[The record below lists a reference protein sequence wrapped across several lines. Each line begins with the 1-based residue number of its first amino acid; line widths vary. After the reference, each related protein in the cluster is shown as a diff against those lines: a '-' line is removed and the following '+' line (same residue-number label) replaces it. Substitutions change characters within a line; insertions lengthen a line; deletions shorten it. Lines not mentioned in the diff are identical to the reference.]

1 MTQKKAKKS
10 PLLVEICPSMAYLQ
24 DYNAVNK
31 VHEPLFWDRAEDL
44 EAILL
49 YSLPADLLMY
59 HWGRDVPEI

>member
-1 MTQKKAKKS
+1 
-10 PLLVEICPSMAYLQ
+10 MAHLR
-24 DYNAVNK
+24 DCNAVNK
-31 VHEPLFWDRAEDL
+31 VHESLFWDRAEDL